1 MKSQGSKFLTWYNA
15 RGEREVGNS
24 VTTMR
29 KGIIFCSWVERL
41 LAEVYERPPPGPWL
55 FQSELMMASPG

>member
-29 KGIIFCSWVERL
+29 KGIIFCSWVERM
-41 LAEVYERPPPGPWL
+41 LAEVYERPPPGVGL
-55 FQSELMMASPG
+55 FQSGSMKGSPG